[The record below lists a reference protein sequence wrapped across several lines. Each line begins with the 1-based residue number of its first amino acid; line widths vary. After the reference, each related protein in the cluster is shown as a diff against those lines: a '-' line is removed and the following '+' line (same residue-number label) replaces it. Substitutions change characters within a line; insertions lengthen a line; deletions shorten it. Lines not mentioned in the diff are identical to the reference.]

1 MSSLIDLLGDGISHL
16 DLLGVESS
24 SSQLLREGVLIS
36 ETTIVINIKCLC
48 TCMSQ
53 KLNIILEFMMNNL
66 RIHSDFVIL
75 DWVGN
80 LNCYFNAC
88 TVADF
93 YRWAPLSRTLRET
106 RNSFKSQ
113 YYIPAKMIWVQNS
126 GVFETTQLEIA
137 MFNYITCANNI
148 HVYFLHYTS
157 KKRKIKVKVV
167 YKIYFNYHI
176 GIV

>member
-66 RIHSDFVIL
+66 RIHSDLVIL
-75 DWVGN
+75 D
-80 LNCYFNAC
+80 
-88 TVADF
+88 
-93 YRWAPLSRTLRET
+93 
-106 RNSFKSQ
+106 
-113 YYIPAKMIWVQNS
+113 
-126 GVFETTQLEIA
+126 
-137 MFNYITCANNI
+137 
-148 HVYFLHYTS
+148 
-157 KKRKIKVKVV
+157 
-167 YKIYFNYHI
+167 
-176 GIV
+176 